1 MNIHNICLSIL
12 SLQTIRNCTTLLDD
26 FCVAPTTVPSSLPSI
41 HPSFIPTPLPS
52 EVPTF
57 YPSGTPSYE
66 PSMIP
71 TFVPSVLPTEYFT
84 YEPTNG
90 PTPYPSFTPTNGPTP
105 YPSFTPTN
113 GPTPY
118 PSITPT
124 NVVLE
129 SNNKKEE
136 TLSREETDIIIS
148 ASVLGPIFISL
159 SIYIMIKLFNRKK
172 KNKFRNNISRH
183 HEDML

>member
-12 SLQTIRNCTTLLDD
+12 SLQTIHNCTTLLDD

-113 GPTPY
+113 
-118 PSITPT
+118 
-124 NVVLE
+124 VVLE

-172 KNKFRNNISRH
+172 KNKFRNNISRQ

>member
-1 MNIHNICLSIL
+1 MNVHNICLSIL
-12 SLQTIRNCTTLLDD
+12 SLQTIQNCTTLLDD

-71 TFVPSVLPTEYFT
+71 TFAPSVLPTEYFT

-90 PTPYPSFTPTNGPTP
+90 PTPYPSFTPTI
-105 YPSFTPTN
+105 

-124 NVVLE
+124 NDVLE

-136 TLSREETDIIIS
+136 TLSREETDIIIT

-159 SIYIMIKLFNRKK
+159 FIYIMIKLFNRKK
-172 KNKFRNNISRH
+172 KNKFRNNISRQ

>member
-1 MNIHNICLSIL
+1 
-12 SLQTIRNCTTLLDD
+12 
-26 FCVAPTTVPSSLPSI
+26 LPSI

-71 TFVPSVLPTEYFT
+71 TFAPSVLPTEYFT
-84 YEPTNG
+84 YE
-90 PTPYPSFTPTNGPTP
+90 PTNGPTP

-172 KNKFRNNISRH
+172 KNKFRNNISRQ

>member
-90 PTPYPSFTPTNGPTP
+90 PTPYPS
-105 YPSFTPTN
+105 
-113 GPTPY
+113 
-118 PSITPT
+118 ITPT